1 MPTPNWS
8 GSGYLTIYAFD
19 GEYISDQTFLLTVL
33 PVNDYPVLET
43 IQDYTIDE
51 DESLDVVLLGSD
63 IDSEVLS
70 FSSSV
75 DGNAEAQVNGNI
87 LSVVPNLNFYGD
99 IAVTVVLSDGDLD
112 VSQTFSLTVNP
123 VNDPPELDL
132 IPDAVIDEDGVFTYS
147 FSAIDIDSD
156 ELIYGAIDGSNVY
169 LSVDGNE
176 LVVVPNP
183 NWFGDAIISVTVY
196 DGEYTDSQDFTLTVN
211 PVNDFRFRIY
221 FKSRN

>member
-1 MPTPNWS
+1 MVWN
-8 GSGYLTIYAFD
+8 GYLTIYAFD

-51 DESLDVVLLGSD
+51 DEYLDVVLLGSD

-75 DGNAEAQVNGNI
+75 DGNAETQVNGNI
-87 LSVVPNLNFYGD
+87 LSVVPNLNFYGN

-132 IPDAVIDEDGVFTYS
+132 IPDAVIDEDGVLHIF
-147 FSAIDIDSD
+147 FS
-156 ELIYGAIDGSNVY
+156 N
-169 LSVDGNE
+169 
-176 LVVVPNP
+176 
-183 NWFGDAIISVTVY
+183 
-196 DGEYTDSQDFTLTVN
+196 
-211 PVNDFRFRIY
+211 
-221 FKSRN
+221 